1 MRSDKPYYNDT
12 ELLQHIAKGDEAA
25 FRVLFDGYKARFY
38 AVAIKMTRSSTIA
51 EEMVQDVFLRIWQ
64 SREQLAVVENPESY
78 FFTILY
84 RQVFKHFKKLALEH
98 KLLKLI
104 AESPAFQNITDETI
118 LAQESERLI
127 NEAVSKLPPQQQLV
141 FKLNKQ
147 DGLSRDQI
155 AEMLHI
161 SPNTV
166 RNHLAEAFKFIRAYL
181 KYATFLILA
190 LTFVTGNRL

>member
-1 MRSDKPYYNDT
+1 MRSDKPYYDERT
-12 ELLQHIAKGDEAA
+12 LLLQIARGDEAA
-25 FRVLFDGYKARFY
+25 FRVLFDAYKARFY
-38 AVAIKMTRSSTIA
+38 AVAFKLTRTNSIA
-51 EEMVQDVFLRIWQ
+51 EELVQDVFLRIWL
-64 SREQLAVVENPESY
+64 SRAQLPSVENPESY

-84 RQVFKHFKKLALEH
+84 RQIFKHFKKLALEQ

-104 AESPAFQNITDETI
+104 AESPAFQNITDETV
-118 LAQESERLI
+118 LAQESARLI

-155 AEMLHI
+155 AEMLHL

-181 KYATFLILA
+181 QYATVLFLTLS
-190 LTFVTGNRL
+190 FVIE

>member
-1 MRSDKPYYNDT
+1 MRSDKPYYDERT
-12 ELLQHIAKGDEAA
+12 LLLQIARGDEAA
-25 FRVLFDGYKARFY
+25 FRVLFDAYKARFY
-38 AVAIKMTRSSTIA
+38 AVAFKLTRTNSIA
-51 EEMVQDVFLRIWQ
+51 EELVQDVFLRIWL
-64 SREQLAVVENPESY
+64 SRAQLPSVENPESY

-84 RQVFKHFKKLALEH
+84 RQIFKHFKKLALEQ

-104 AESPAFQNITDETI
+104 AESPAFQNITDETV
-118 LAQESERLI
+118 LAQESARLI
-127 NEAVSKLPPQQQLV
+127 NEAVSKLPRQQQLV

-155 AEMLHI
+155 AEMLHL

-181 KYATFLILA
+181 QYATVLFLTLS
-190 LTFVTGNRL
+190 FVIE